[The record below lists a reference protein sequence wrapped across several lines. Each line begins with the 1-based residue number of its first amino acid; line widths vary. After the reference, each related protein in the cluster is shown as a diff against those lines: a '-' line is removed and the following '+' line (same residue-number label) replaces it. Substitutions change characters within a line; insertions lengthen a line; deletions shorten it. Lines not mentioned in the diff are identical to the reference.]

1 MQGTPLAVASGTG
14 RTLFGA
20 LALVDTPRIA
30 KLGDFDLDN
39 PSARFMTRL
48 FGARDVVLGAM
59 TILPSTR
66 RFALTAG
73 LLCDV
78 LDATSGA
85 RLAAEGASTRAKLGT
100 IGGPI
105 PFIVA
110 GALALR
116 AGKR

>member
-1 MQGTPLAVASGTG
+1 MRETTLAVASGAG

-20 LALVDTPRIA
+20 LALADPPTIA
-30 KLGDFDLDN
+30 KLGDFQLDH
-39 PSARFMTRL
+39 PTAQFMTRL

-78 LDATSGA
+78 LDAGSGLLLA
-85 RLAAEGASTRAKLGT
+85 REGASTRAKLGT